1 MLLFPPSLPIP
12 LSLPLPPPSLSPSLS
27 LSLPPFSL
35 SQFDVH
41 EKQEV
46 VGKDQWKELEE
57 EEEEEEVIEESDE
70 ETEGGFTET
79 ESDWPTSNDIIIC
92 IIMLFSGSFN
102 APNMFL
108 HE

>member
-1 MLLFPPSLPIP
+1 MFVLIEVISCKRVHCYSSLPP
-12 LSLPLPPPSLSPSLS
+12 FPSHSLSPSPPLSPSLS

-79 ESDWPTSNDIIIC
+79 ESD
-92 IIMLFSGSFN
+92 
-102 APNMFL
+102 
-108 HE
+108 